1 MVTTAAGFTDAA
13 GTVTVFEA
21 EASAM
26 KVSAAAD
33 SVAGKGFMAGMDSMV
48 AVNFVG
54 ARDSTEVEDSMA
66 AEATVAMVDIAKG
79 ESLSN

>member
-33 SVAGKGFMAGMDSMV
+33 SVAGKGFRVGMDS
-48 AVNFVG
+48 
-54 ARDSTEVEDSMA
+54 TVEDSMA
-66 AEATVAMVDIAKG
+66 AEATAAMVDIANG
-79 ESLSN
+79 ESLSD